1 MQHTF
6 AEPMAKIEKIEGKTT
21 DIIERRTGRVP
32 SGAYLTLA
40 VGSMIASALLMLSAR
55 RTPLGRVGARAQ
67 LGFFVGQWVP
77 SLLVIGLYNKLVKV
91 EHELLR
97 KAEL

>member
-6 AEPMAKIEKIEGKTT
+6 TEPMAKIEKIEGKTT

-40 VGSMIASALLMLSAR
+40 VGSMVASALLMFTAR
-55 RTPLGRVGARAQ
+55 RTTFGRVGRRAD
-67 LGFFVGQWVP
+67 LANFVAQWAP
-77 SLLVIGLYNKLVKV
+77 SLLVIGVYNKLVKL
-91 EHELLR
+91 EHEMLQR
-97 KAEL
+97 T

>member
-6 AEPMAKIEKIEGKTT
+6 AEPMAKLDKIEGRTT

-40 VGSMIASALLMLSAR
+40 VGSMMASALLMLAAR
-55 RTPLGRVGARAQ
+55 RSPLGRVGGRAQ
-67 LGFFVGQWVP
+67 LAGFVGQWVP
-77 SLLVIGLYNKLVKV
+77 SLLIIGVYNKLVKV
-91 EHELLR
+91 EHELLQR
-97 KAEL
+97 TAL